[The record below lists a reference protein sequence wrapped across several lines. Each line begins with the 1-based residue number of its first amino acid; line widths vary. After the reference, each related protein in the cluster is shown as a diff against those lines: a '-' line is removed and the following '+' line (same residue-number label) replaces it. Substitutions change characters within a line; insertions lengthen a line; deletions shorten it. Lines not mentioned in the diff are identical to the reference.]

1 MKKIICFVFTG
12 FVLLSLPAC
21 FSGNGELVG
30 NTTTR
35 LDFTIDTPHG
45 MRKIPAGSFTMG
57 SNDQDVPYASRSN
70 MQTIT
75 MSPFWIDETEIT
87 NAEYRQFTHWVRD
100 SIIRKALINDPD
112 NPNSET
118 EWGWPSDPN
127 ANWNQVALEESD
139 ERMERND
146 LDNVENYHIN
156 WYKNLNFNKS
166 SVTKAMIRTLILDDE
181 EGSDF
186 GSNMHFYDDESDN
199 EKYLRPHFQTKLI
212 DKRRLVYDYTWF
224 DATAAASRNNTYE
237 YGNNFEEDGYVENE
251 RAKQVNRTNSFI
263 HRERVPVYPDTLTW
277 VRDFTYNFNEP
288 MFDKYNWHPAFDDY
302 PVVGVS
308 WQQAKAFCHWRTEW
322 KLYHLPQ
329 ERRVFETSYRLP
341 TEAEWEWAARAGR
354 ELAMFPWGGPYSRN
368 SKGCFLANFKPLR
381 GNYWADGYIYTA
393 PVNEYFPND
402 YGLYNMAG
410 NVAEWTE
417 SAFDPMSDIFSSDL
431 NPEYTYNAD
440 NTDHPHFKKKVIK
453 GGSWKDIGAFLQ
465 IGARDYEYQDS
476 SRCYVGFRCV
486 KSPPFNEE
494 VGARKKEFK
503 APGKNS
509 NNKWSGKAIKRARR
523 DRR

>member
-1 MKKIICFVFTG
+1 MKKIICFFFVG
-12 FVLLSLPAC
+12 SVLLSLPAC
-21 FSGNGELVG
+21 FSRNGELMG

-35 LDFTIDTPHG
+35 LDYTIEQPHG
-45 MRKIPAGSFTMG
+45 MWKVPAGSFTMG

-70 MQTIT
+70 MRTIT
-75 MSPFWIDETEIT
+75 VSPFYMDETEIT

-100 SIIRKALINDPD
+100 SIIRKALLLEDP
-112 NPNSET
+112 T
-118 EWGWPSDPN
+118 EWGWPTNPN
-127 ANWNQVALEESD
+127 PNWNQTALEQAD
-139 ERMERND
+139 ARVDRNE
-146 LDNVENYHIN
+146 LSNPENYHIN
-156 WYKNLNFNKS
+156 WYKNLNYNNSK
-166 SVTKAMIRTLILDDE
+166 VTKAMISTLILDDDGYNDQE
-181 EGSDF
+181 
-186 GSNMHFYDDESDN
+186 GSNMMSLDEDGNNFKS
-199 EKYLRPHFQTKLI
+199 LRPHFQTKLI

-224 DATAAASRNNTYE
+224 DAAAAASRNNSYE
-237 YGNNFEEDGYVENE
+237 YGNNYDEDGYVQNENI
-251 RAKQVNRTNSFI
+251 KPVNRQTSFI
-263 HRERVPVYPDTLTW
+263 HRERVPVYPDTLAW

-288 MFDKYNWHPAFDDY
+288 MFDRYYWHPAFDNY

-308 WQQAKAFCHWRTEW
+308 WQQAKAFCHWRTEL

-329 ERRVFETSYRLP
+329 ERKPFETSYRLP
-341 TEAEWEWAARAGR
+341 TEAEWEWAARGGR

-393 PVNEYFPND
+393 PVKEYFAND
-402 YGLYNMAG
+402 YGLFNMAG

-417 SAFDPMSDIFSSDL
+417 SAFDPMSDIFASDL

-440 NTDHPHFKKKVIK
+440 NDEHPHFKKKVIK

-476 SRCYVGFRCV
+476 SRCYIGFRCV

-494 VGARKKEFK
+494 VVDKDKTFK
-503 APGKNS
+503 APKKKNNKWNGNAIRRGKNS
-509 NNKWSGKAIKRARR
+509 NN
-523 DRR
+523 